1 MKDLMELFEVV
12 SEDNYSE
19 DGFNSKIM
27 TEGEIYELAEEI
39 LEDFEEGSKK
49 NDLDLE
55 GACEIIRR
63 YKGYEVYSLRQSFP
77 AAFE

>member
-27 TEGEIYELAEEI
+27 TDGEVFELAEEI
-39 LEDFEEGSKK
+39 LEDYDKGNKA
-49 NDLDLE
+49 DLDLE
-55 GACEIIRR
+55 GACEVLRR
-63 YKGYEVYSLRQSFP
+63 YKGYEVYSLRESFP

>member
-12 SEDNYSE
+12 KDENCSE

-39 LEDFEEGSKK
+39 LEDFEEDSK
-49 NDLDLE
+49 NDVDLE

-63 YKGYEVYSLRQSFP
+63 YKGYEVYSLRESFP
-77 AAFE
+77 EAFE

>member
-12 SEDNYSE
+12 SDENYSE

-27 TEGEIYELAEEI
+27 TEGEVFELAEEI
-39 LEDFEEGSKK
+39 LEDYDEGNKD
-49 NDLDLE
+49 DLDLE
-55 GACEIIRR
+55 GACEVLRR
-63 YKGYEVYSLRQSFP
+63 YKDYEVYSLRQSFP

>member
-1 MKDLMELFEVV
+1 MKDLLELFEVV

-27 TEGEIYELAEEI
+27 TEGEVFELAEEI
-39 LEDFEEGSKK
+39 LEDYEES
-49 NDLDLE
+49 NEDDLDLE
-55 GACEIIRR
+55 VACEVLRKYR
-63 YKGYEVYSLRQSFP
+63 GYEVYSLRESFP

>member
-1 MKDLMELFEVV
+1 MKDLMELFEIV
-12 SEDNYSE
+12 SDDNYSE

-27 TEGEIYELAEEI
+27 TEVEVFELAEEI
-39 LEDFEEGSKK
+39 LEDYDEGNKDSM
-49 NDLDLE
+49 DLE
-55 GACEIIRR
+55 GACEVLRR

>member
-12 SEDNYSE
+12 SDDNYSQ

-27 TEGEIYELAEEI
+27 TEGEVFELAEEI
-39 LEDFEEGSKK
+39 LEDYDESNKY
-49 NDLDLE
+49 DLDLE
-55 GACEIIRR
+55 GACEVLRR
-63 YKGYEVYSLRQSFP
+63 YKGYEVYSLRESFP

>member
-12 SEDNYSE
+12 SDENYSE

-27 TEGEIYELAEEI
+27 TEGEVFELAEEI
-39 LEDFEEGSKK
+39 LGDYDEGNKD
-49 NDLDLE
+49 DLDLE
-55 GACEIIRR
+55 GACEVLRR
-63 YKGYEVYSLRQSFP
+63 YRGYEVYSIRESFP

>member
-1 MKDLMELFEVV
+1 MKDLLGLFEVV

-27 TEGEIYELAEEI
+27 TEGEVFELAEEI
-39 LEDFEEGSKK
+39 LEDYDEGNKDSM
-49 NDLDLE
+49 DLE
-55 GACEIIRR
+55 GACEVLRR

>member
-12 SEDNYSE
+12 SDENYSE

-27 TEGEIYELAEEI
+27 TEGEVFEFAEEI
-39 LEDFEEGSKK
+39 LEDYDEGNKDSM
-49 NDLDLE
+49 DLE
-55 GACEIIRR
+55 GACEVLRR

>member
-1 MKDLMELFEVV
+1 MELFEVV

-27 TEGEIYELAEEI
+27 TEGEVFELAEEI
-39 LEDFEEGSKK
+39 LEDFEEDSKS
-49 NDLDLE
+49 DLDLE

-63 YKGYEVYSLRQSFP
+63 YKGYEVYSLRESFP

>member
-12 SEDNYSE
+12 SEDNYSQ

-27 TEGEIYELAEEI
+27 TEGEVFELAEEI
-39 LEDFEEGSKK
+39 LRDYDEDNE
-49 NDLDLE
+49 NNIDLE
-55 GACEIIRR
+55 GACEVLRR
-63 YKGYEVYSLRQSFP
+63 FKGYEVYSLRQSFP

>member
-39 LEDFEEGSKK
+39 LEDFEEDSK
-49 NDLDLE
+49 DSMDLE
-55 GACEIIRR
+55 DACEIIRR